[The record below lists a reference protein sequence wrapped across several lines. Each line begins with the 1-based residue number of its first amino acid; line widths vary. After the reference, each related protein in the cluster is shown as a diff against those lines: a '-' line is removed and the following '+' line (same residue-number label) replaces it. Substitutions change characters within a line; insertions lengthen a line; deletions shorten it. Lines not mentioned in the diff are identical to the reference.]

1 MKSLGLILRHRRY
14 FAPAW
19 AFMSLNLV
27 YGTWAI
33 YIPTIKGQLEID
45 KSALGIAIFFM
56 AMGSFLILPI
66 APRINDYLG
75 CGKATTYGILALGV
89 LGILPFIAPTYPFL
103 LGGLFL
109 LGAAQGFLDISMNAT
124 VAEIERR
131 DQVTLMTAMHGFFS
145 LGGVLAGLG
154 TFAIAWFTHAYEHM
168 GVILVLMVL
177 VNIFFFSAYKDI
189 TSPAKKE
196 SGFSAKHLKP
206 LLLLGVISFV
216 VMGSE
221 GAIVDWSGL
230 YLQEIVQ
237 LEDQWIGAGFLGF
250 SIAMTTGRFF
260 GDGISQR
267 IGSGKILALGAAV
280 AILGYTGVLQDQM
293 IWSISGFTAIGLGLS
308 VVIPELF
315 RMAGRQKTIS
325 PSKAMAIVAGFGYS
339 GFLTGPVI
347 LGFIA
352 EGYGLHTSYYSLLG
366 AIIAVLITALFLIL
380 NPKK

>member
-33 YIPTIKGQLEID
+33 YIPTIKAQLEID

-267 IGSGKILALGAAV
+267 IGSEKILALGAAV

-366 AIIAVLITALFLIL
+366 AIIAVLITALFLNL

>member
-267 IGSGKILALGAAV
+267 IGSEKILALGAAV

>member
-1 MKSLGLILRHRRY
+1 
-14 FAPAW
+14 
-19 AFMSLNLV
+19 MSLNLV

-33 YIPTIKGQLEID
+33 YIPTIKAQLEID

-267 IGSGKILALGAAV
+267 IGSEKILALGAAV

>member
-1 MKSLGLILRHRRY
+1 MKSLGLILRNRRY

-33 YIPTIKGQLEID
+33 YIPTIKAQLQID
-45 KSALGIAIFFM
+45 KSSLGIAIFFM

-66 APRINDYLG
+66 APKINDYLG
-75 CGKATTYGILALGV
+75 CGKATTWGILALGL

-154 TFAIAWFTHAYEHM
+154 TFAMAWFTHAYEHM
-168 GVILVLMVL
+168 ALLLVLMIF
-177 VNIFFFSAYKDI
+177 VNLFFFGAYKDI
-189 TSPAKKE
+189 TSEVKKE
-196 SGFSAKHLKP
+196 SEFSLKYLKP
-206 LLLLGVISFV
+206 LLLLGIISFV

-237 LEDQWIGAGFLGF
+237 LENQWIGAGFLGF

-267 IGSGKILALGAAV
+267 IGSEKILALGAAV
-280 AILGYTGVLQDQM
+280 ATIGYLGVLQDQFL
-293 IWSISGFTAIGLGLS
+293 WSISGFTAIGLGLS

-315 RMAGRQKTIS
+315 RMAGRQKTIN

-352 EGYGLHTSYYSLLG
+352 EGFGLRTSYYSLLG
-366 AIIAVLITALFLIL
+366 AVIAVFFTAVLLITK
-380 NPKK
+380 PKE

>member
-33 YIPTIKGQLEID
+33 YIPTIKAQLEID

-267 IGSGKILALGAAV
+267 IGSEKILALGAAV
-280 AILGYTGVLQDQM
+280 AILGYTGVLKDQM

>member
-33 YIPTIKGQLEID
+33 YIPTIKAQLEID

-196 SGFSAKHLKP
+196 SGFSTKHLKP

-267 IGSGKILALGAAV
+267 IGSEKILALGAAV

>member
-33 YIPTIKGQLEID
+33 YIPTIKAQLEID

-124 VAEIERR
+124 VAEMERR

-177 VNIFFFSAYKDI
+177 VNLFFFSAYKDI

-267 IGSGKILALGAAV
+267 IGSEKILALGAAV

-380 NPKK
+380 TPKK

>member
-33 YIPTIKGQLEID
+33 YIPTIKAQLEID

-267 IGSGKILALGAAV
+267 IGSEKILALGAAV

-366 AIIAVLITALFLIL
+366 SIIAVLITALFLIL

>member
-33 YIPTIKGQLEID
+33 YIPTIKAQLEID

-56 AMGSFLILPI
+56 AMGSFIILPI

-267 IGSGKILALGAAV
+267 IGSEKILALGAAV

>member
-33 YIPTIKGQLEID
+33 YIPTIKAQLEID

-267 IGSGKILALGAAV
+267 IGSEKILALGAAV

-293 IWSISGFTAIGLGLS
+293 IWSISGFTAVGLGLS

>member
-33 YIPTIKGQLEID
+33 YIPTIKAQLEID

-89 LGILPFIAPTYPFL
+89 LGIMPFIAPTYPFL

-267 IGSGKILALGAAV
+267 IGSEKILALGAAV
-280 AILGYTGVLQDQM
+280 AIFGYTGVLQDQM

>member
-33 YIPTIKGQLEID
+33 YIPTIKAQLEID

-75 CGKATTYGILALGV
+75 CGKATTYGILTLGV

-168 GVILVLMVL
+168 GVILALMVL

-267 IGSGKILALGAAV
+267 IGSEKILALGAAV

>member
-196 SGFSAKHLKP
+196 SGFSTKHLKP

-267 IGSGKILALGAAV
+267 IGSEKILALGAAV

>member
-33 YIPTIKGQLEID
+33 YIPTIKAQLEID

-267 IGSGKILALGAAV
+267 IGSEKILALGAAV

-315 RMAGRQKTIS
+315 RMAGRQKTIN
-325 PSKAMAIVAGFGYS
+325 PSKAIAIVAGFGYS

>member
-33 YIPTIKGQLEID
+33 YIPTIKAQLEID

-177 VNIFFFSAYKDI
+177 VNLFFFSAYKDI

-237 LEDQWIGAGFLGF
+237 LEDRWIGAGFLGF

-267 IGSGKILALGAAV
+267 IGSEKILALGAAV

-380 NPKK
+380 TPKK

>member
-33 YIPTIKGQLEID
+33 YIPTIKAQLEID

-89 LGILPFIAPTYPFL
+89 LGILPFIAHTYPFL

-177 VNIFFFSAYKDI
+177 VNLFFFSAYKDI

-267 IGSGKILALGAAV
+267 IGSEKILALGAAV

>member
-33 YIPTIKGQLEID
+33 YIPTIKAQLEID

-267 IGSGKILALGAAV
+267 IGSEKILALGAAV

-352 EGYGLHTSYYSLLG
+352 EGYGLHISYYSLLG

>member
-33 YIPTIKGQLEID
+33 YIPTIKAQLEID

-237 LEDQWIGAGFLGF
+237 LEDRWIGAGFLGF

-267 IGSGKILALGAAV
+267 IGSEKILALGAAV

-380 NPKK
+380 TPKK

>member
-33 YIPTIKGQLEID
+33 YIPTIKAQLEID

-267 IGSGKILALGAAV
+267 IGSEKILALGAAV

>member
-33 YIPTIKGQLEID
+33 YIPTIKAQLEID

-267 IGSGKILALGAAV
+267 IGSEKILALGAAV

-308 VVIPELF
+308 AVIPELF

>member
-33 YIPTIKGQLEID
+33 YIPTIKAQLEID

-267 IGSGKILALGAAV
+267 IGSEKILVLGAAV

>member
-33 YIPTIKGQLEID
+33 YIPTIKAQLEID

-168 GVILVLMVL
+168 GVVLVLMVL

-267 IGSGKILALGAAV
+267 IGSEKILALGAAV

-293 IWSISGFTAIGLGLS
+293 IWSISGFTAVGLGLS

>member
-33 YIPTIKGQLEID
+33 YIPTIKAQLEID

-154 TFAIAWFTHAYEHM
+154 AFAIAWFTHAYEHM

-177 VNIFFFSAYKDI
+177 VNIFFFSAYKYI

-250 SIAMTTGRFF
+250 SIAMTIGRFF

-267 IGSGKILALGAAV
+267 IGSEKILALGAAV

>member
-33 YIPTIKGQLEID
+33 YIPTIKAQLEID

-250 SIAMTTGRFF
+250 SIAMTIGRFF
-260 GDGISQR
+260 GDGISQS
-267 IGSGKILALGAAV
+267 IGSEKILALGAAV

>member
-33 YIPTIKGQLEID
+33 YIPTIKAQLEID

-89 LGILPFIAPTYPFL
+89 VGILPFIAPTYPFL

-267 IGSGKILALGAAV
+267 IGSEKILALGAAV

>member
-33 YIPTIKGQLEID
+33 YIPTIKAQLEID

>member
-33 YIPTIKGQLEID
+33 YIPAIKAQLEID

-124 VAEIERR
+124 VSEIERR

-267 IGSGKILALGAAV
+267 IGSEKILALGAAV

>member
-33 YIPTIKGQLEID
+33 YIPTIKAQLEID

-267 IGSGKILALGAAV
+267 IGSEKILALGSAV

-293 IWSISGFTAIGLGLS
+293 IWSISGFTAVGLGLS

>member
-33 YIPTIKGQLEID
+33 YIPTIKAQLDID

-267 IGSGKILALGAAV
+267 IGSEKILALGAAV